1 MKVREKLMR
10 KVMAVVIAAATI
22 FSISGGTKVVPVKA
36 AGEVAE
42 IVESGVKYA
51 TFEEAASHVNNNDTI
66 KMLADAT
73 ESRIVSIG
81 DKNLTIDL
89 NDKNLTIT
97 RISIDRA
104 LTIKNGS
111 MSAEIDNACP
121 GSGYNA
127 PLTMSNVKLNT
138 TYFQWMPNDGVV
150 LENGTTVTVSNPT
163 SAQCWFEKLT
173 MQESCVFKVGTN
185 AYISNYGNV
194 TNGLDVKEFL
204 PEGYSFNAT
213 GTGILDQQRNNA
225 SNYVLRYRQL
235 SDSQFLTVALNPNT
249 YVYDGNEKN
258 LP

>member
-42 IVESGVKYA
+42 VIDDTGMRIAGYT
-51 TFEEAASHVNNNDTI
+51 TFEAAASHVYNNYTI

-73 ESRIVSIG
+73 ETCSVDIG
-81 DKNLTIDL
+81 NKNLTIDL
-89 NDKNLTIT
+89 NGKNLTIT
-97 RISIDRA
+97 RISTMNA

-111 MSAEIDNACP
+111 MSAEIDNANVGNDP
-121 GSGYNA
+121 V
-127 PLTMSNVKLNT
+127 LTLNDVKLTISHLYWGTNG
-138 TYFQWMPNDGVV
+138 GVA
-150 LENGTTVTVSNPT
+150 LEGTSQVDMVGNY
-163 SAQCWFEKLT
+163 CWFEKLT

-194 TNGLDVKEFL
+194 PNGLDVKEFL

-213 GTGILDQQRNNA
+213 GTRILDQRGM
-225 SNYVLRYRQL
+225 RQAIMYFVIAGL
-235 SDSQFLTVALNPNT
+235 PIHSLPLHSIRIHM
-249 YVYDGNEKN
+249 VYDGNEKN